1 MPLLKRSDDGTL
13 WRGNERFDP
22 WAAAWVKAD
31 PPVDLATVGARE
43 GLRLVMSGTRV
54 RRIPVGVIG
63 PREPKARQRDVAYEV
78 GHALGTLGLQMACG
92 GKGGVM
98 EAACQGNLEAG
109 GQPIGLLPDEEW
121 TGANPYVAIPIATG
135 IGAARNAILARACT
149 ALIAVGGG
157 YGTLS
162 EIAYGL
168 QWQRLVLALEGAPEV
183 AGAVTCSDTDAA
195 MDRLARHLLSLD
207 AADESDETDR
217 MDRLTLTS

>member
-1 MPLLKRSDDGTL
+1 MPLLKRSGDGLL
-13 WRGNERFDP
+13 WRGNEHFDP
-22 WAAAWVKAD
+22 WASAWVKGAAPAD
-31 PPVDLATVGARE
+31 LTPIGARE
-43 GLRLVMSGTRV
+43 GLRLVMSGSRV

-63 PREPKARQRDVAYEV
+63 PREPKARQNEVAHEV
-78 GHALGTLGLQMACG
+78 GHALGSLGVQMMCG

-98 EAACQGNLEAG
+98 EAACRGNLEAG

-168 QWQRLVLALEGAPEV
+168 QWNRLVLTLEGAPEV
-183 AGAVTCSDTDAA
+183 PGTVTCSDADAA
-195 MDRLARHLLSLD
+195 IDRLAHHLLSLD
-207 AADESDETDR
+207 TDSLRLDEEQDAW
-217 MDRLTLTS
+217 LAPTS

>member
-1 MPLLKRSDDGTL
+1 MPLLKRSVDGIL

-22 WAAAWVKAD
+22 WAAAWVKGDA
-31 PPVDLATVGARE
+31 PSSLTAIGARE
-43 GLRLVMSGTRV
+43 GLRMIMSGPRV

-63 PREPKARQRDVAYEV
+63 PRESNARQNEVAHEV
-78 GHALGTLGLQMACG
+78 GQALGMLGVQMACG

-98 EAACQGNLEAG
+98 EAACRGNLEAG

-162 EIAYGL
+162 EMAYGL
-168 QWQRLVLALEGAPEV
+168 QWQRLVLALEGAPDV
-183 AGAVTCSDTDAA
+183 PGAVTCSDADAA
-195 MDRLARHLLSLD
+195 IDRLVHHLLSLD
-207 AADESDETDR
+207 TDALQGGNEQGGR
-217 MDRLTLTS
+217 VSLTS

>member
-1 MPLLKRSDDGTL
+1 MPLLKRSGDGIL

-22 WAAAWVKAD
+22 WAAAWVRGEA
-31 PPVDLATVGARE
+31 PAEVTTIGARE
-43 GLRLVMSGTRV
+43 ALRMVMSGRRV

-63 PREPKARQRDVAYEV
+63 PREPNARQNDVAYEV
-78 GHALGTLGLQMACG
+78 GHALGMLGVQMACG

-98 EAACQGNLEAG
+98 EAACRGNLEAG

-162 EIAYGL
+162 EMAYGL
-168 QWQRLVLALEGAPEV
+168 QWQRLVLALEGAPDV
-183 AGAVTCSDTDAA
+183 PGAVTCSDADAA
-195 MDRLARHLLSLD
+195 IDRLVHRLLSLD
-207 AADESDETDR
+207 ADGVQTD
-217 MDRLTLTS
+217 DDQTTRLSLTS

>member
-22 WAAAWVKAD
+22 WTAAWVAD
-31 PPVDLATVGARE
+31 DAPAGLTTVGARE
-43 GLRLVMSGTRV
+43 GVKLVMAGSRV

-63 PREPKARQRDVAYEV
+63 PREPKPRQKEVAYEV
-78 GHALGTLGLQMACG
+78 GHALGQLGLQMACG

-109 GQPIGLLPDEEW
+109 GQPIGLLPDKEW

-168 QWQRLVLALEGAPEV
+168 QWRRLVLALEGAPEV

-195 MDRLARHLLSLD
+195 IDRLAHHLLALEGTDST
-207 AADESDETDR
+207 AETEAEAPV
-217 MDRLTLTS
+217 RLTS

>member
-1 MPLLKRSDDGTL
+1 MPLLKRSGDGIL

-22 WAAAWVKAD
+22 WAAAWVRGEA
-31 PPVDLATVGARE
+31 PAEVTTIGARE
-43 GLRLVMSGTRV
+43 GLRMVMSGRRV

-63 PREPKARQRDVAYEV
+63 PREPNARQNDVAYEV
-78 GHALGTLGLQMACG
+78 GHALGMLGVQMACG

-98 EAACQGNLEAG
+98 EAACRGNLEAG

-162 EIAYGL
+162 EMAYGL
-168 QWQRLVLALEGAPEV
+168 QWQRLVLALEGAPDV
-183 AGAVTCSDTDAA
+183 AGAVTCSDADAA
-195 MDRLARHLLSLD
+195 IDRLVHRLLSLD
-207 AADESDETDR
+207 ADGVQADDDQTT
-217 MDRLTLTS
+217 RLSLTS